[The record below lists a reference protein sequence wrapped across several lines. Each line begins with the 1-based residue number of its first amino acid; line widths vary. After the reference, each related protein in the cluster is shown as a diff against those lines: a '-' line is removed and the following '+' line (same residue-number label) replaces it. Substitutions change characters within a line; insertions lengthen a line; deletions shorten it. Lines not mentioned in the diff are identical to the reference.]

1 LLHEHATY
9 GTQAG
14 LLACTPLDELHVF
27 QVERAASRELTLH
40 QRALERA
47 TALQQLCGGLCLGQD
62 LAQQLE
68 LVQARPGERPSL
80 LVTLRLRCSPT
91 AMAALRRD
99 LDRFLPSAIRLSAPL
114 PGDSWGSA
122 TPRRCSLQADDDP
135 CHPYPVEIDLPAW
148 VVAGDPELRRW
159 LLSHGSGIRL
169 EAPCCLRA
177 ELQQVLARAL
187 AAYAPTGAGSAPC
200 GSAGAEQGDAEQVD
214 DITDP
219 ALTPRARK
227 CQSSAARNRPPNRR
241 RGV

>member
-1 LLHEHATY
+1 
-9 GTQAG
+9 
-14 LLACTPLDELHVF
+14 
-27 QVERAASRELTLH
+27 
-40 QRALERA
+40 
-47 TALQQLCGGLCLGQD
+47 
-62 LAQQLE
+62 
-68 LVQARPGERPSL
+68 
-80 LVTLRLRCSPT
+80 
-91 AMAALRRD
+91 MAALRRD